1 MSKIIFGFLAIFG
14 LVFLGIQGFI
24 SASGR
29 EKLQIAKVL
38 GYSLACATLAV
49 LTVLTIVVLF

>member
-24 SASGR
+24 AASGR

-38 GYSLACATLAV
+38 GYSLVCATLAV